1 MPTECIDQA
10 LLFQEAAGRDV
21 IARFDGGALTSDGG
35 AVLLREVDLRLGIL
49 KRFAGCFTD
58 HRDPTRVT
66 HTVETMVR
74 QRVMGLATGYEDLN
88 DHEQLRRDPLFAVLA
103 GAADLS
109 VPLAGK
115 STLDRLELTGATV
128 GPKERYKKIVVDPAA
143 IDRLLVTVYL
153 EAHPTPPE
161 RVVLDLDV
169 TDDLVHGQQEGRF
182 FHGYYGDYCY
192 LPLYI
197 FAGEHLLCARLRT
210 ADRDAAAGALE
221 EVTRIVAQ
229 LRAAWPTVAITVR
242 GDSSF
247 CREPIL
253 AWCEAHAVDYV
264 IGLARNARLVKR
276 IAVELELAKRRTSE
290 EKREAVREFVE
301 LTYRT
306 RKSWSR
312 PRRVV
317 AKAEYLASGGVGGTG
332 KSNPRFVVTSLPVS
346 EIEARALYE
355 DLYCARG
362 DMENRIKEQ
371 QLGLFAD
378 RTSAT
383 TFRANQLRLSFSS
396 IAYVL
401 IQALRRIGLAE
412 TALAHAQVTT
422 IRLTLFKIGARL
434 RVTTRRVWIALASG
448 CPAAE
453 LFRRVHGALTAL
465 PLRC

>member
-1 MPTECIDQA
+1 MPTECIEQA
-10 LLFQEAAGRDV
+10 LLFQEAAGREV

-49 KRFAGCFTD
+49 QRFAACFTD
-58 HRDPTRVT
+58 HRDPTRVS
-66 HTVETMVR
+66 HPVETMVR
-74 QRVMGLATGYEDLN
+74 QRVMGLAAGYEDLN
-88 DHEQLRRDPLFAVLA
+88 DHEQLRQDPLFAVLA
-103 GAADLS
+103 GATDLS

-128 GPKERYKKIVVDPAA
+128 GPKERYKKIAVDHAA
-143 IDRLLVTVYL
+143 IDQLLVALYI

-161 RVVLDLDV
+161 CVVLDLDL

-210 ADRDAAAGALE
+210 ADRDASDGALA

-229 LRAAWPTVAITVR
+229 LRAAWPTVAITLR

-253 AWCEAHAVDYV
+253 AWCEANAVDYV
-264 IGLARNARLVKR
+264 IGLARNSRLVQL
-276 IAVELELAKRRTSE
+276 IAVELELAKRRAGE
-290 EKREAVREFVE
+290 EKREAVRAFVE

-312 PRRVV
+312 QRRVV

-332 KSNPRFVVTSLPVS
+332 KPNPRFVVTSLPAS
-346 EIEARALYE
+346 ALEARALYE

-383 TFRANQLRLSFSS
+383 TFRANQLRLFFSS
-396 IAYVL
+396 VAYVL
-401 IQALRRIGLAE
+401 IQALRRIGLAG

-422 IRLTLFKIGARL
+422 IRLTLFKIGGRL
-434 RVTTRRVWIALASG
+434 QVTTRRVWIALASG

-453 LFRRVHGALTAL
+453 LFRRVHRTLTAL